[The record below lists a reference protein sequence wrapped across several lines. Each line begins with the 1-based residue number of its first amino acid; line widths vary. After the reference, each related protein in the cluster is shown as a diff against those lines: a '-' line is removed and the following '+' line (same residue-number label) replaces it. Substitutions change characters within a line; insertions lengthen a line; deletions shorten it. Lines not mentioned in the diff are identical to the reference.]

1 MECYCYLNVDLL
13 SVQHLLA
20 ILFWQLFGVQIG
32 TDMSD
37 VAPICDERA
46 FYFFDCKAR
55 FGVNWPCR
63 LKLLVASKQFG
74 GKPSPV

>member
-1 MECYCYLNVDLL
+1 
-13 SVQHLLA
+13 
-20 ILFWQLFGVQIG
+20 
-32 TDMSD
+32 MSD

-74 GKPSPV
+74 GKPSPVWF

>member
-32 TDMSD
+32 TDMS
-37 VAPICDERA
+37 VMSHQFVMSGRSISLIA
-46 FYFFDCKAR
+46 
-55 FGVNWPCR
+55 
-63 LKLLVASKQFG
+63 KLGSVLYGLAG
-74 GKPSPV
+74 